1 MRLTEYHCG
10 VAVLKNKNLD
20 SEAAKK
26 LAAYE
31 DLEYSPE
38 EVGTMIEVLKKTI
51 DYIGRAAFCF
61 SRDDVIRMLLN
72 VRKNA
77 EDALIGEDA
86 I

>member
-31 DLEYSPE
+31 DLGYEPE
-38 EVGTMIEVLKKTI
+38 QVKEIITVLLRVMALSRRTTPQLTEMT
-51 DYIGRAAFCF
+51 DYIERVLTNERF
-61 SRDDVIRMLLN
+61 
-72 VRKNA
+72 
-77 EDALIGEDA
+77 
-86 I
+86 